1 MNQIKVSLSTLLLTF
16 CLSCSAQ
23 DAPFYA
29 VQEFFAAL
37 SVPDQAKMRALVTE
51 DFQLLEQ
58 GEDWRLDDLLK
69 LLKPSDTKRRNF
81 FNVVRSEVTGDV
93 AWVSYW
99 NRAVITNAEKSRA
112 VVWLES
118 AVLRKQNGVWKIQM
132 LHSTRLTTDKLPAG
146 VTLTEYVPVQ

>member
-37 SVPDQAKMRALVTE
+37 SVPDQAKMRALVTA

-69 LLKPSDTKRRNF
+69 LLKPSETKRRNF

-118 AVLRKQNGVWKIQM
+118 AVLRKQSGVWKLQM
-132 LHSTRLTTDKLPAG
+132 LHSTRLTSDKLPTG
-146 VTLTEYVPVQ
+146 VTLTEYAPVQ